1 MADTRQ
7 TAIRAIL
14 VGYLALLVVAVVT
27 GNPLANVAVDVGF
40 GVVALYFG
48 YTVYEE
54 RSRGT
59 DPRVRLATAG
69 AFVLAGLAQFVSVAM
84 WAAGMGSNAVET
96 VASAFFVLGFIGY
109 LVIRR
114 V

>member
-14 VGYLALLVVAVVT
+14 VGYLALLIVAIVT
-27 GNPLANVAVDVGF
+27 GNPLANVAVNVGF

-54 RSRGT
+54 QSRGI

-69 AFVLAGLAQFVSVAM
+69 AFVLAGLAQFVAVATR
-84 WAAGMGSNAVET
+84 APEADI
-96 VASAFFVLGFIGY
+96 ASSALFVLGFIGY
-109 LVIRR
+109 LVIQR